1 MVTEKEAK
9 EYFVKLMSDAYSK
22 EDLARAIWKKMDCD
36 ERNLYF
42 EELEGLNTQTK
53 SA

>member
-22 EDLARAIWKKMDCD
+22 EDLARAIWKNMNCD
-36 ERNLYF
+36 ERNTYF
-42 EELEGLNTQTK
+42 KELENLNK
-53 SA
+53 K